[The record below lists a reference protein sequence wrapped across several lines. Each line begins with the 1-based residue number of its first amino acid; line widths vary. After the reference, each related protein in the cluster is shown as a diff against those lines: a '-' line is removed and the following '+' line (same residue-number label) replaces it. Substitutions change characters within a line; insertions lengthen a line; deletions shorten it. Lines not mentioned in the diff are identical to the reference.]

1 MQVTG
6 VENKRSTPE
15 SRKRKRDN
23 AVKFGDAELLLT
35 SQPVLISGFVAGI
48 LLAGYLE
55 KLSL

>member
-6 VENKRSTPE
+6 VENKRSTPK
-15 SRKRKRDN
+15 SRNRKRDN